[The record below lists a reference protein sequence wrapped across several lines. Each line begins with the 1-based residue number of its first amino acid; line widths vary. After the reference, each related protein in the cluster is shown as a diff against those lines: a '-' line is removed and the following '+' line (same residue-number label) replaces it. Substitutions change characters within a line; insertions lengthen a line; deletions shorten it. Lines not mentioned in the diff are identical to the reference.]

1 MDMLIVLGTSAAYF
15 SLLFV
20 TLFLFL
26 FTVQK
31 LVSQGYD
38 KTPAI
43 AIACVLLGCL
53 LASCAKRQTSQAIR
67 KLIGRAMK

>member
-15 SLLFV
+15 SLFFV
-20 TLFLFL
+20 TRFLFL

-43 AIACVLLGCL
+43 AIACILLGL
-53 LASCAKRQTSQAIR
+53 PSPWLSLG
-67 KLIGRAMK
+67 KLR